1 MLQSEKSNLH
11 EDLPFGTSPPRPSV
25 NKMTSKFYTEE
36 HDICDGEVKLLRTKQ
51 SGDVWQMR
59 CWISLE
65 KKYVKK
71 SLRTKDF
78 EEAKSKG
85 RKLYYSMMGKLDAGQ
100 KLFTITSSELVEK
113 YLDMQ
118 QDRVDGGFITQ
129 QRRNT
134 IITLFCFRWN
144 WKIR

>member
-71 SLRTKDF
+71 SKETGLFVSRIINESLR
-78 EEAKSKG
+78 
-85 RKLYYSMMGKLDAGQ
+85 
-100 KLFTITSSELVEK
+100 
-113 YLDMQ
+113 Q
-118 QDRVDGGFITQ
+118 QFNMVI
-129 QRRNT
+129 
-134 IITLFCFRWN
+134 
-144 WKIR
+144 K

>member
-59 CWISLE
+59 LLKKGSLLFQ
-65 KKYVKK
+65 K
-71 SLRTKDF
+71 S
-78 EEAKSKG
+78 
-85 RKLYYSMMGKLDAGQ
+85 YYPNSTG
-100 KLFTITSSELVEK
+100 
-113 YLDMQ
+113 
-118 QDRVDGGFITQ
+118 
-129 QRRNT
+129 
-134 IITLFCFRWN
+134 
-144 WKIR
+144 